1 MEWGGKP
8 VRSVSRS
15 FSTACERAGLED
27 VSPHVLRH
35 SAAVRMVENGVP
47 LVEVGQYLGHTDF
60 KVTYRIY
67 ARFSPGYL
75 AKAAAALG

>member
-1 MEWGGKP
+1 
-8 VRSVSRS
+8 
-15 FSTACERAGLED
+15 
-27 VSPHVLRH
+27 
-35 SAAVRMVENGVP
+35 MVENGVP